1 MQFPD
6 TPATRLT
13 NQVMMR
19 YRELNPEVTTSEF
32 TTTTFSKLWE
42 ALNTVPETGGELEAE
57 ALPEEIRETFTLIVQ
72 ENHDRM
78 MLDSIRR
85 TPRVPKRFKV
95 RRVLV
100 GGKPKLVLVAKGPR
114 HTPPTK
120 RRK

>member
-19 YRELNPEVTTSEF
+19 YREANPELSTSEF
-32 TTTTFSKLWE
+32 NATFTKLWE
-42 ALNTVPETGGELEAE
+42 ALSAVPETGGELEIE
-57 ALPEEIRETFTLIVQ
+57 NLPEEVRETFKNLVR
-72 ENHDRM
+72 ENHDNAM
-78 MLDSIRR
+78 KEALRR
-85 TPRVPKRFKV
+85 QSKAPRKV

-100 GGKPKLVLVAKGPR
+100 NGKPQLVLVPKGPR
-114 HTPPTK
+114 HTPPKK

>member
-13 NQVMMR
+13 SQVMMR

-32 TTTTFSKLWE
+32 TTTFSKLWE

-78 MLDSIRR
+78 MLDDIRR

-100 GGKPKLVLVAKGPR
+100 GGKPKLVLGAKGPR
-114 HTPPTK
+114 HTPPKK

>member
-32 TTTTFSKLWE
+32 NTTFSKLWE
-42 ALNTVPETGGELEAE
+42 ALNTVPETGGEIQSDQ
-57 ALPEEIRETFTLIVQ
+57 LPEEIRETFTLIVQ

-78 MLDSIRR
+78 MLDDIRR

-95 RRVLV
+95 RRVV
-100 GGKPKLVLVAKGPR
+100 VNGKPTLVQVPKGPR
-114 HTPPTK
+114 HTPPKK

>member
-1 MQFPD
+1 MQSPD

-32 TTTTFSKLWE
+32 TTTFSKLWE

-57 ALPEEIRETFTLIVQ
+57 ALPEEIWETFQSVVQ
-72 ENHDRM
+72 ENHDKM
-78 MLDSIRR
+78 MLVSIRY
-85 TPRVPKRFKV
+85 TPRGPRKV

-100 GGKPKLVLVAKGPR
+100 GGKPPLVLVAKGPR
-114 HTPPTK
+114 HTPPKK